1 MFLLAISA
9 IVDDKKSRYGHL
21 LPKVTYRQ
29 TINRKVGVPLL
40 KGWGNLMNLKQSA
53 LEFVN
58 LVKVDRIGQEYRES
72 LPRWL
77 AEIAIGCI
85 PAEEPEV
92 AYAWI
97 EPILVDPRAA
107 YPARQ
112 ATPQQIVQAAF
123 NLADYLPFRLV
134 G

>member
-1 MFLLAISA
+1 
-9 IVDDKKSRYGHL
+9 
-21 LPKVTYRQ
+21 
-29 TINRKVGVPLL
+29 
-40 KGWGNLMNLKQSA
+40 MNLKQLA

-58 LVKVDRIGQEYRES
+58 LVKVDRHGQEYRES
-72 LPRWL
+72 MPRWM

-97 EPILVDPRAA
+97 EPIQIDPQAF

-112 ATPQQIVQAAF
+112 ATPQQIWRAAF
-123 NLADYLPFRLV
+123 TLADYLPFRLV
-134 G
+134 D